1 MDSEYFK
8 GIKKIQ
14 YEGPE
19 SDNPLSFKF
28 YDPDKIIAGK
38 KMSDHF
44 KFAIAYWH
52 SFCNNGSDPF
62 GKGTLKFEWN
72 DSRDPIQAAKN
83 KADAAFEF
91 IEKIGFEYFCFHD
104 FDLVEESP
112 SLYESEKRLEKIL
125 AYIKEKKEESK
136 IKVLWLSLIHI

>member
-1 MDSEYFK
+1 MNI
-8 GIKKIQ
+8 IKESKIQ

-125 AYIKEKKEESK
+125 AYIKEKKK
-136 IKVLWLSLIHI
+136 NQKLRFFGDC